1 MARVPFSCRVP
12 EEDAVMAVKTEELH
26 YPAANGTDTLSAQV
40 WYEDGAKP
48 KWILQIVH
56 GMCEY
61 MGRYQD
67 FAEFMAQHG
76 AVVCGND
83 HAGHGRSKGSDG
95 YGYFAKKDGDKNLVT
110 DARVLNRTICKRWP
124 GLPVVMLGH
133 SMGSFICRRY
143 ITQYGEELA
152 GVILSGTAGG
162 NPLSGAALLLAKAV
176 RLFRGD
182 KYRSPTLTKLA
193 FGSYNDRYPQART
206 PYDWISRDTA
216 VVDRYAADEACTYQF
231 TVGAYIDLL
240 RLLRSVSGDRWAKQA
255 PTDRPYLVLSGS
267 MDPVGN
273 YTKGVSEVCGRLKRA
288 RVKDLTLKIYE
299 GAHHEVLNE
308 TNHQEVYR
316 DILDW
321 TARALSSGEKPEAAK
336 S

>member
-61 MGRYQD
+61 MGRYRD

-95 YGYFAKKDGDKNLVT
+95 YG
-110 DARVLNRTICKRWP
+110 
-124 GLPVVMLGH
+124 
-133 SMGSFICRRY
+133 
-143 ITQYGEELA
+143 
-152 GVILSGTAGG
+152 
-162 NPLSGAALLLAKAV
+162 
-176 RLFRGD
+176 
-182 KYRSPTLTKLA
+182 
-193 FGSYNDRYPQART
+193 
-206 PYDWISRDTA
+206 
-216 VVDRYAADEACTYQF
+216 
-231 TVGAYIDLL
+231 
-240 RLLRSVSGDRWAKQA
+240 DRWAKQVPA
-255 PTDRPYLVLSGS
+255 DRPYLVLSGS

-288 RVKDLTLKIYE
+288 GVKDLTLKIYE

>member
-1 MARVPFSCRVP
+1 
-12 EEDAVMAVKTEELH
+12 MAVKTEEFH
-26 YPAANGTDTLSAQV
+26 YPAANGVDTLAAQM
-40 WYEDGAKP
+40 WYDDGAKP

-61 MGRYQD
+61 MGRYD
-67 FAEFMAQHG
+67 EFARFMAEHG

-83 HAGHGRSKGSDG
+83 HAGHGRSKGADG

-110 DARVLNRTICKRWP
+110 DVRTFNQAVCKRWP

-143 ITQYGEELA
+143 LTKDGEELA
-152 GVILSGTAGG
+152 GAILSGTAGD
-162 NPLSGAALLLAKAV
+162 NPASGVGLLLAKAL

-193 FGSYNDRYPQART
+193 FGSYNDRYPEKRT
-206 PYDWISRDTA
+206 QYDWISRDTA
-216 VVDRYAADEACTYQF
+216 IVDRYAADEACTYQF
-231 TVGAYIDLL
+231 TVGAYIDML
-240 RLLRSVSGDRWAKQA
+240 RLIRSIAGDKWARQV
-255 PTDRPYLVLSGS
+255 PTDRPYLVLAGS

-273 YTKGVSEVCGRLKRA
+273 YTKGVNEVCDRLKRA
-288 RVKDLTLKIYE
+288 GVKDLTLKIYD

-308 TNHQEVYR
+308 TNRQEVYG
-316 DILDW
+316 DILEW
-321 TARALSSGEKPEAAK
+321 VGRVLSAGEKAETAQT
-336 S
+336 